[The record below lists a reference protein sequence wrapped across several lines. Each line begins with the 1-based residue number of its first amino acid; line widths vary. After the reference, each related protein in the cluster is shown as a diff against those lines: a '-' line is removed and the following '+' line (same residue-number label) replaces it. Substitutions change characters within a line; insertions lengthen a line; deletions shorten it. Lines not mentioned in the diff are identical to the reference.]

1 MFRLFD
7 RFLQRAPVPLL
18 QSPIIG
24 SIVDCAIMA
33 CSLDH
38 RDANSSVMKFFYD
51 LLNSGRIHKVI
62 VQWLCHSYNEISPAY
77 DV

>member
-1 MFRLFD
+1 MSDVLFFFYK
-7 RFLQRAPVPLL
+7 RFLQRAPIPLL
-18 QSPIIG
+18 HSPVMG

-51 LLNSGRIHKVI
+51 LLHSGRSYKVI
-62 VQWLCHSYNEISPAY
+62 LCELFFMK
-77 DV
+77 

>member
-1 MFRLFD
+1 MFRIFLHK

-18 QSPIIG
+18 HSPVIG

-51 LLNSGRIHKVI
+51 FLHSGRSYKVI
-62 VQWLCHSYNEISPAY
+62 N
-77 DV
+77 

>member
-1 MFRLFD
+1 MTSSRLFSYN

-18 QSPIIG
+18 ESPIIG

-33 CSLDH
+33 SSLDH

-51 LLNSGRIHKVI
+51 FLNSGRSYKVR
-62 VQWLCHSYNEISPAY
+62 
-77 DV
+77 

>member
-1 MFRLFD
+1 MAINIFSFLIRY
-7 RFLQRAPVPLL
+7 RFLQRAPIPLL
-18 QSPIIG
+18 HSTIIG

-51 LLNSGRIHKVI
+51 FLHSGSSHKV
-62 VQWLCHSYNEISPAY
+62 
-77 DV
+77 